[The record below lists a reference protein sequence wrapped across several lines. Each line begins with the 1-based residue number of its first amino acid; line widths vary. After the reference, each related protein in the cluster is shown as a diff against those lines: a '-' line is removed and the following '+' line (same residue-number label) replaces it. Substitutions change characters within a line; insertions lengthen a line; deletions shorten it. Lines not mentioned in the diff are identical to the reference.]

1 MLSVETIITEKIYK
15 EQEKNAI
22 IFRFFKK
29 FNVGGILAKSNFYK
43 EKGTHPVELLKY
55 LFELVF
61 TNKNLYRSYLSNPL
75 TGKSKNTCYR
85 FLNSP
90 VYDWCKLLYQIAI
103 QVILSI
109 LPLTSQNREN
119 VLIVDD
125 TLYSRNRS
133 KKVDMLTKVYDH
145 NTNKYLK
152 GFKLLTLAWSD
163 GNTTIPLAFRHLV
176 STNPQMVI
184 NNIPDKMDKRTRA
197 YKLRKKAQYTPVEA
211 MFDLID
217 NIDLK
222 QLKVK
227 YLLFDSW
234 FAFPSVIMKAYTK
247 GLDVICMLK
256 QMHHVYYEY
265 NGNKYNLK
273 ELYKA
278 IKHNKNGEVSDSIK
292 CTILKGE
299 EKQLVKIVFLRTN
312 QGKNWIALLSTNTE
326 LEDEEIIR
334 IYGKRWNIEVMF
346 KTSKHFL
353 HLDTEAQGR
362 SFESVYAQTTIVFL
376 RYIMLA
382 YEARNSQDLKTCGD
396 LFFYVCDE
404 MKDISFLESLM
415 ILLKC
420 FCAAV
425 KKQLVLTENQ
435 INEMIYIFINQI
447 PHCLRINLN
456 Y

>member
-1 MLSVETIITEKIYK
+1 
-15 EQEKNAI
+15 
-22 IFRFFKK
+22 
-29 FNVGGILAKSNFYK
+29 
-43 EKGTHPVELLKY
+43 
-55 LFELVF
+55 
-61 TNKNLYRSYLSNPL
+61 
-75 TGKSKNTCYR
+75 
-85 FLNSP
+85 
-90 VYDWCKLLYQIAI
+90 
-103 QVILSI
+103 
-109 LPLTSQNREN
+109 
-119 VLIVDD
+119 
-125 TLYSRNRS
+125 
-133 KKVDMLTKVYDH
+133 
-145 NTNKYLK
+145 
-152 GFKLLTLAWSD
+152 
-163 GNTTIPLAFRHLV
+163 
-176 STNPQMVI
+176 
-184 NNIPDKMDKRTRA
+184 
-197 YKLRKKAQYTPVEA
+197 
-211 MFDLID
+211 
-217 NIDLK
+217 
-222 QLKVK
+222 
-227 YLLFDSW
+227 
-234 FAFPSVIMKAYTK
+234 MKAYTK

-278 IKHNKNGEVSDSIK
+278 IKHNKNGEVSASIK

-396 LFFYVCDE
+396 LLFYVCDE